1 MPIILILGCILLG
14 LAVYVGG
21 TRLWAAFTDRLSH
34 QQRDRSYYVA
44 KNFPSLVFTT
54 VFSLAF
60 FSALGATVV
69 YYLASP
75 FTNSW
80 LRQATEWGP
89 EFVGGMV
96 MLLLF
101 GFWSS
106 PDAPPVPPPPRGR
119 SLKRPTHKL
128 RTRTKL
134 PLKLAPTPPRIKTGP
149 QRLSPVRRG
158 RTIRTFRDE

>member
-1 MPIILILGCILLG
+1 MLLG
-14 LAVYVGG
+14 LAVYVGS
-21 TRLWAAFTDRLSH
+21 TRLWAAFTGRLSH
-34 QQRDRSYYVA
+34 QQRERSYYVA
-44 KNFPSLVFTT
+44 KNFPSLVLTT

-80 LRQATEWGP
+80 LRKATEWGP
-89 EFVGGMV
+89 ELAGGML

-106 PDAPPVPPPPRGR
+106 PDAPPAPPPARGR
-119 SLKRPTHKL
+119 SLKSPVHKL
-128 RTRTKL
+128 RPRTKL
-134 PLKLAPTPPRIKTGP
+134 PLKPAPVSRLKNAP
-149 QRLSPVRRG
+149 QRLSPLRRG

>member
-1 MPIILILGCILLG
+1 MPIFLTLLCMLLG

-21 TRLWAAFTDRLSH
+21 TRLWTVFTDRLSH
-34 QQRDRSYYVA
+34 QQRERSYYVA

-69 YYLASP
+69 YYLAGP
-75 FTNSW
+75 FANSW
-80 LRQATEWGP
+80 LRKATEWGP
-89 EFVGGMV
+89 EFAGGML

-106 PDAPPVPPPPRGR
+106 PDAPPAPPPPRGR
-119 SLKRPTHKL
+119 SLKRPIHKL
-128 RTRTKL
+128 RSPAKS
-134 PLKLAPTPPRIKTGP
+134 PLKPVPTSRLKPGP
-149 QRLSPVRRG
+149 QRLTPLRRG